1 MRLVRLSVHFGTTSS
16 EEVTSWIKVFAPL
29 KHLLS
34 LEPQFAYFD
43 SLECSEYLSGFYD
56 FLSTSTVDQLKTD
69 RIAMYESLKI
79 PIEDDLSVLDPNTAN
94 NFLRLLTY
102 HLIQNDG
109 KIEFKV
115 DEELKQLCSRS
126 SIHSLAQWLL
136 IKHYKR
142 LQTIR
147 SYEDQQPTQS
157 KGLKEDPVKQSIREA
172 YDEYRKYHHL
182 LYSIWRQE
190 ICLFMATYLTKTKT
204 PDVGYRVAL
213 YLTETMTVGL
223 RAAIRRQAFE
233 NDFDAHR
240 NAKTSG
246 TSTYLIENAMEQM
259 AITDE
264 TCSNFV
270 ARKAPMIGYFPN
282 TDEFTKCV
290 KELPT
295 DFTIIQL
302 TLNGQQDLFMTRIH
316 RNHEP
321 LTIPLGRLK
330 VEHFDSVICKRAAS
344 KQPTTVNPQL
354 EVDNQNPQLLGS
366 SSSRLA
372 AILHENERT
381 ATNKGI
387 TVKEFW
393 TARDKLDKQLKELV
407 DEIQVEVFGDAW
419 PLCCTFNTQTD
430 ESMKKIQ
437 ESLQKSHFS
446 KHISFILAY
455 LVDQLEKSDWVRIFK
470 LLCAH
475 DPGLSVTKW
484 TSSLEKS
491 IEKKYTTYRE
501 LLDKS
506 TATEDRY
513 VFLIVSPALTHI
525 PWETLPVFRKQMV
538 SRIPS
543 FYNLHLLLQKY
554 ETVPRAVNAE
564 SSYYVLNP
572 TGNLANTQAR
582 MEKLIERMQW
592 DGVQGQIPSRDELL
606 KALRSRDLYIYLGH
620 GSGRKYIG
628 DSSELRKI
636 LCQSVCLLMGCSSLE
651 IRNDRQGYDGRSVVY
666 DFISAS
672 CPCIIGCLWMA
683 TDGELDR
690 FFIAFM
696 EFCFEELAKAKE
708 KFAASKTKIE
718 SDEAVDSFRFMMRG
732 ILRARNACK
741 LPFLTGGTVISYGLP
756 TIAGN
761 GKPNRDVPRKQNGK
775 FASSDVISV
784 STTVKSDNWET
795 ICQQYSAKKKR

>member
-1 MRLVRLSVHFGTTSS
+1 MERRV
-16 EEVTSWIKVFAPL
+16 
-29 KHLLS
+29 
-34 LEPQFAYFD
+34 Q
-43 SLECSEYLSGFYD
+43 
-56 FLSTSTVDQLKTD
+56 
-69 RIAMYESLKI
+69 
-79 PIEDDLSVLDPNTAN
+79 
-94 NFLRLLTY
+94 
-102 HLIQNDG
+102 
-109 KIEFKV
+109 
-115 DEELKQLCSRS
+115 
-126 SIHSLAQWLL
+126 
-136 IKHYKR
+136 
-142 LQTIR
+142 
-147 SYEDQQPTQS
+147 
-157 KGLKEDPVKQSIREA
+157 EA
-172 YDEYRKYHHL
+172 YEEYKKYQHL

-190 ICLFMATYLTKTKT
+190 ICLFMATYWTKIKK
-204 PDVGYRVAL
+204 PNFGYRIAL
-213 YLTETMTVGL
+213 YLTEMMTVGL

-240 NAKTSG
+240 NAKTPG
-246 TSTYLIENAMEQM
+246 TANYLIENAMEQM
-259 AITDE
+259 TITAE

-270 ARKAPMIGYFPN
+270 ARKAPMLGYFPSTN
-282 TDEFTKCV
+282 AFDKCI
-290 KELPT
+290 KGNFANRFCLLISFFLELPT

-316 RNHEP
+316 RDHEP
-321 LTIPLGRLK
+321 LTIPLGRFKL
-330 VEHFDSVICKRAAS
+330 EHFDSKISKNATS
-344 KQPTTVNPQL
+344 KQPTTVDMSSGL
-354 EVDNQNPQLLGS
+354 EVDSQNPQLLGS

-372 AILHENERT
+372 AILRENERT
-381 ATNKGI
+381 ATHKNL
-387 TVKEFW
+387 TVSEFW
-393 TARDKLDKQLKELV
+393 TARNKLDKELKELV
-407 DEIQVEVFGDAW
+407 ADIQTEVFGDAW
-419 PLCCTFNTQTD
+419 PLCCTFNTRTD
-430 ESMKKIQ
+430 KSIKEIQ
-437 ESLQKSHFS
+437 ELIQNCCSS
-446 KHISFILAY
+446 KPISFILSY
-455 LVDQLEKSDWVRIFK
+455 LVDQLEKSDWIRVFK
-470 LLCAH
+470 LLSAH
-475 DPGLSVTKW
+475 YPLLFETQR
-484 TSSLEKS
+484 TARLEKS
-491 IEKKYTTYRE
+491 IEKYADYRK
-501 LLDKS
+501 LHGKS

-592 DGVQGQIPSRDELL
+592 DGVQGQIPSKDELL

-651 IRNDRQGYDGRSVVY
+651 IQNDRQGYDGRSVVY

-696 EFCFEELAKAKE
+696 EFCFEELSKVRE
-708 KFAASKTKIE
+708 KVAASKTKIE

-761 GKPNRDVPRKQNGK
+761 GKPNRDVPKKRNGK

-784 STTVKSDNWET
+784 SSTVKSDNWEQ
-795 ICQQYSAKKKR
+795 ICKQYSAKKK